1 MSHCGE
7 RIHTVMLVKILHL
20 KGNTEKNAF
29 CTIYTHSTDTEIKG
43 HFKTKMTKPKGF
55 FFFYVSHYFNLHALE
70 NPLDLEEHEMR
81 LWHLVKVRENK
92 QKRKL
97 KKYTNT

>member
-1 MSHCGE
+1 
-7 RIHTVMLVKILHL
+7 MLVKILHL

-43 HFKTKMTKPKGF
+43 HFKTKKN
-55 FFFYVSHYFNLHALE
+55 FYVSHYFISLHALE
-70 NPLDLEEHEMR
+70 NPLDLEEHQMR
-81 LWHLVKVRENK
+81 LWHLVNVRENK
-92 QKRKL
+92 KKRKL